1 MRSSSLA
8 LIAAVALTLPHGL
21 AAQGWIEQDRPVST
35 APSDAV
41 VARVGA
47 SVRMTIDGR
56 IVRIEVEELFR
67 NNGGRVAEG
76 AYLYPMPGEAVF
88 SDFSLFQGDQEL
100 KGEMMNAEKAL
111 GIYQEIVRKLK
122 DPALLTL
129 AGHGLVRA
137 QVFPIQPGET
147 RKIILRYTQLLT
159 REGNAWRVSYP
170 LGARGDLPVTITA
183 TATGASRLGV
193 PFSPTHTLDWTTSGD
208 RITMRIETR
217 PGRDFELL
225 LPVRSGVAGAQVLT
239 QAAGGEDR
247 HFMLVVSP
255 PAQRTTETMARDL
268 VLVADVSGSMAGT
281 KLDQT
286 RAALIQ
292 ALESLR
298 SGDRFRVITF
308 SSQVTEF
315 ADGYRAVTRASVRQA
330 REYVEGLSANGGTNI
345 EGALRAAFRHAPEE
359 GRMGIVLFLT
369 DGLPSV
375 GEESPEKLAVT
386 AGARRGDFRV
396 FPIGVGHDVN
406 TYLLDRLAVEGRGRV
421 TYVAPEG
428 NVEAA
433 LGATLARLDAPVLT
447 DLRIVQSPVTM
458 METAP
463 SMLPDL
469 FAGEELVIMGRYRGA
484 GRGAVVI
491 EGLRNGRRERIT
503 TMADFAAHQL
513 GNSFIPPL
521 WAARRIGELTRQVR
535 LEGSSTMLVDRI
547 RELGLQ
553 YGILT
558 EYTSYLVLEPEARI
572 AMERDRENLP
582 ATAPANQSGAEA
594 FKRAERSA
602 QLADS
607 KSLAASDEVLGGRQ
621 LGEAGKAD
629 TRRTDGRMFVQRAG
643 VWTDLAH
650 VDGTE
655 VVRVKTFSQA
665 YFDLAEA
672 LPEIREWLT
681 VGNDLIIGGKRMSIG
696 IGSTGATVLSPRELD
711 RLVQGFRGR

>member
-1 MRSSSLA
+1 MRAFSLA
-8 LIAAVALTLPHGL
+8 LITGVALTLPPGL
-21 AAQGWIEQDRPVST
+21 HAQGWIEQDRMAPTPRPDGPVI
-35 APSDAV
+35 
-41 VARVGA
+41 RVGS
-47 SVRMTIDGR
+47 SVRMIIEGR
-56 IVRIEVEELFR
+56 VIRIEVEELFR
-67 NNGGRVAEG
+67 NTGGRIAEG
-76 AYLYPMPGEAVF
+76 AYLYPMPGEATF

-111 GIYQEIVRKLK
+111 GIYQEIVRKQK

-147 RKIILRYTQLLT
+147 RKIILRYTQLIT

-183 TATGASRLGV
+183 TANGASRYGV
-193 PFSPTHTLDWTTSGD
+193 PFSPTHDLDWSTSAD
-208 RITMRIETR
+208 RITMKVAAR

-225 LPVRSGVAGAQVLT
+225 LPVRSGLAGAQVLT
-239 QAAGGEDR
+239 QAAGGGDR

-255 PAQRTTETMARDL
+255 PAQRTAETMSRDL
-268 VLVADVSGSMAGT
+268 VLVADVSGSMAGS

-298 SGDRFRVITF
+298 SGDRFRLITF
-308 SSQVTEF
+308 SSQVSEFTE
-315 ADGYRAVTRASVRQA
+315 GYSAVTRASVRQA
-330 REYVEGLSANGGTNI
+330 RAYIEGLGANGGTNI
-345 EGALRAAFRHAPEE
+345 EGALRAAFRHGPEE

-375 GEESPEKLAVT
+375 GEESPERLAVN
-386 AGARRGDFRV
+386 AGSRRGSFRV

-421 TYVAPEG
+421 AYVAPDG
-428 NVEAA
+428 DVEAA
-433 LGATLARLDAPVLT
+433 LGSTLARLEAPVLT
-447 DLRIVQSPVTM
+447 DLRVVQSPVTM
-458 METAP
+458 VETAP
-463 SMLPDL
+463 ARLPDL
-469 FAGEELVIMGRYRGA
+469 FAGEELVIMGRYRGT

-503 TMADFAAHQL
+503 TMADFPAHQR
-513 GNSFIPPL
+513 GNDFIPPL

-535 LEGSSTMLVDRI
+535 LEGTSATLVDQI

-572 AMERDRENLP
+572 AMERDRQNQP
-582 ATAPANQSGAEA
+582 AAAPAAQSGAVA
-594 FKRAERSA
+594 FERAKRSA
-602 QLADS
+602 TLADS
-607 KSLAASDEVLGGRQ
+607 KSLAASDEVLGKRELEGSGR
-621 LGEAGKAD
+621 AD
-629 TRRTDGRMFVQRAG
+629 TRRTGGRMFVQRAG
-643 VWTDLAH
+643 VWTDLSH
-650 VDGTE
+650 TEGTE
-655 VVRVKTFSQA
+655 VLRVKAFSQA

-681 VGNDLIIGGKRMSIG
+681 VGNDLIIGGKRVSIG
-696 IGSTGATVLSPRELD
+696 IGSTGTAALSPGELD
-711 RLVQGFRGR
+711 RVVQGFRGR